1 MNGYQNPNYKT
12 WDEWAKA
19 AGVYGQFSAQQLAL
33 AEADPDYGW
42 GTTSNKVGYAAAA
55 TPEQRAVYHQQQ
67 TELNRTKGFTGG
79 GDGSLYDLS
88 PTQQAQNAAREAVN
102 GYGPF
107 DYSRAPDYRGAMD
120 KVLNY
125 GAFSYDP
132 ETDPVYSSYRKTY
145 AREGRR
151 ASEDTMGQYAAMTGG
166 RPSTA
171 AMTAAQQA
179 GNYYSAQMA
188 DKIPELYQQAYQR
201 YLQEYQRQLQALDAL
216 NADRSFEYGVY
227 GDRLGQLRDQYNLA
241 AGENADAIARTQN
254 AEQTAYQRKIY
265 DDETNYAREQDRLD
279 RERQARL
286 DAITEQD
293 QAWQDAQRR
302 AQYGDYSGLR
312 ALGIDV
318 DAWLASQQ
326 SAGGY
331 GPGGSNPPAEETESP
346 VTEKT
351 PYGSNTRPDYLSYL
365 NDLVTTPYGGSQDV
379 HIRNAM
385 REGASPEDIMLS
397 KQFDQGDIGYDSVG
411 NTAPGAT
418 DTGGAQTGTA
428 DAAKSVTNS
437 ISGGRVFV
445 DGTGYTW
452 DELAR
457 AVAEDEV
464 KATYNS
470 HTGKWTYTKVKKPNK
485 EGGTVRVEDFQY

>member
-1 MNGYQNPNYKT
+1 MSVSYDQFLDAWNKSK
-12 WDEWAKA
+12 WKDEWSQSDQDLAKLHPEFGMSMLSLKDDWHNA
-19 AGVYGQFSAQQLAL
+19 
-33 AEADPDYGW
+33 
-42 GTTSNKVGYAAAA
+42 T
-55 TPEQRAVYHQQQ
+55 TPEQRAIANEGAEYQRKSWG
-67 TELNRTKGFTGG
+67 NYTGG
-79 GDGSLYDLS
+79 TDGSKYYSLGPMHEEADKK
-88 PTQQAQNAAREAVN
+88 QQEIT

-107 DYSRAPDYRGAMD
+107 EYAREPDYQGALD
-120 KVLNY
+120 KVLGY
-125 GAFSYDP
+125 GPFSYDYK
-132 ETDPVYSSYRKTY
+132 TDPSYQAYAKQY

-216 NADRSFEYGVY
+216 NTDRNFEYGVY
-227 GDRLGQLRDQYNLA
+227 GDDFNRLLTKYDTVRGQ
-241 AGENADAIARTQN
+241 ENAEREQQN
-254 AEQTAYQRKIY
+254 AEEATKYQRKIY
-265 DDETNYAREQDRLD
+265 QDETDYAREQDRLN
-279 RERQARL
+279 RERQDML
-286 DAITEQD
+286 DSWSAQD

-326 SAGGY
+326 PTGGY
-331 GPGGSNPPAEETESP
+331 YPGGSNPPAEELESP

-365 NDLVTTPYGGSQDV
+365 NNLVTTPYGGSQDV

-397 KQFDQGDIGYDSVG
+397 KQFDQGDIGYDSVR
-411 NTAPGAT
+411 NTAPGTT
-418 DTGGAQTGTA
+418 DTDSAQTGTA

-445 DGTGYTW
+445 DGAGYTW

-457 AVAEDEV
+457 AVANDEV
-464 KATYNS
+464 SATYNS
-470 HTGKWTYTKVKKPNK
+470 RTGKWTYTKVNKPKK